1 MKNILVIGAG
11 SDVAIE
17 FAKNYHDIFNIYG
30 VSRNKQLLNI
40 KDNYYVKDYSAT
52 ECNQAVNWFLNMSL
66 DLDILIIANG
76 FGKSGKIGTIPLPKI
91 ESMMNANLLVPYYFL
106 HHTASIFQRQ
116 KFGHVI
122 VIGSVAGIKYAPNFA
137 MYSAT
142 KFALR
147 ALLEAFRNEIQ
158 IYNVKTT
165 NLQPGFVATKFWDEF
180 GPNDNKF
187 KYEKD
192 ISINV
197 EEVANV
203 IKYIIDSA
211 NETNHVVNEITCRSV
226 YQER

>member
-1 MKNILVIGAG
+1 MRNILIVGAG
-11 SDVAIE
+11 SDIAIE
-17 FAKNYHDIFNIYG
+17 FTKKYHDRYKIYG
-30 VSRNKQLLNI
+30 VSRKKDLPNI
-40 KDNYYVKDYSAT
+40 EEHFNVIDYSAL
-52 ECNQAVNWFLNMSL
+52 ECNHAVDWFTNKKL
-66 DLDILIIANG
+66 DLDVLVITNG
-76 FGKSGKIGTIPLPKI
+76 FGKSGKIGEIELDKI
-91 ESMMNANLLVPYYFL
+91 ESMTNANLLVPYYFL

-158 IYNVKTT
+158 TYNVKTT

-187 KYEKD
+187 KYEKNM
-192 ISINV
+192 SINV
-197 EEVANV
+197 EEVADV